1 MSRKKRLLI
10 KQHNERKSRAMKIF
24 TIYFYLLLLIILTET
39 QWSQVKEDWVAR
51 YTFANI
57 SSVWNDTDAG
67 NSVAIDEQGY
77 VYVTG
82 GSMRGS
88 ENGSDI
94 VTIKYSPAGV
104 QEWLTVYKGPANNND
119 YGTVI
124 ALDGEGNVYVAGSSY
139 GVGNVLQDFI
149 TIKYNSAGQQQWEA
163 RYNGP
168 GRSPEA
174 VIAMALDSQG
184 NVIITGQSEGGSG
197 FSIDIATIKYNSAGV
212 EQWVTRYNSPAN
224 FDDYPNSLVIDSK
237 DNIYIAG
244 QIRVAPGAYF
254 DYVTIKYNSSG
265 QQQWIKTFNGTG
277 GGDDKANSI
286 AVDGAGYVFVTGVS
300 NIDKNA
306 AYLTDIVTIKYDA
319 SGNEVWKSQYDG
331 PGKSSDGAVSVKL
344 DVAGNIYVAGSSH
357 GGISS
362 QMDFATIKY
371 NSLGVKQWEARYNA
385 SGGNT
390 EEVHAMVL
398 DTNGDIYVTG
408 NSSGVTG
415 RDYTTVKY
423 NSLGVQ
429 QWIMRYNGTGNA
441 YDDALSIAVNSSG
454 SVAITGSSPG
464 STSATDYAT
473 VKYSQ
478 NATGIN
484 HAEEISESYSLG
496 QNYPNP
502 FNPET
507 TISYKLQ
514 APSNVS
520 LKVYDALGNEVAT
533 LINEYQQAG
542 TYSSSFYTLRSS
554 LSSGVYFYTLKSGSF
569 TSTKKM
575 VLIK

>member
-1 MSRKKRLLI
+1 MKKNLTNKLM
-10 KQHNERKSRAMKIF
+10 AFLM
-24 TIYFYLLLLIILTET
+24 LLLFFIFSVSV
-39 QWSQVKEDWVAR
+39 QSQVKEDWAAR

-94 VTIKYSPAGV
+94 VTIKYSPTGA
-104 QEWLTVYKGPANNND
+104 QEWLTVYKAPGNGGAD

-124 ALDGEGNVYVAGSSY
+124 ALDGQGNIYVAGSSY
-139 GVGNVLQDFI
+139 GIGNVLQDFI

-174 VIAMALDSQG
+174 VRAMVLDSQG
-184 NVIITGQSEGGSG
+184 NVIVTGQSEGGTG
-197 FSIDIATIKYNSAGV
+197 FSMDIATVKYNSAGV
-212 EQWVTRYNSPAN
+212 QQWVVRYNSPAN
-224 FDDYPNSLVIDSK
+224 FDDYPNSMVIDSQ

-265 QQQWIKTFNGTG
+265 QQQWIKTFNGIG
-277 GGDDKANSI
+277 GGDDKANSL
-286 AVDGAGYVFVTGVS
+286 AVDGTGNVFVTGAS

-319 SGNEVWKSQYDG
+319 SGNEVWKTQYDG
-331 PGKSSDGAVSVKL
+331 PGKSSDGAVSIKL
-344 DVAGNIYVAGSSH
+344 DGVGNIYVLGNSN
-357 GGISS
+357 GGLST
-362 QMDFATIKY
+362 QMDYATIKY
-371 NSLGVKQWEARYNA
+371 NSQGDKIWEARYNA

-398 DTNGDIYVTG
+398 DQYGNIYVTG
-408 NSSGVTG
+408 NSSGPTG
-415 RDYTTVKY
+415 RDYATLKY
-423 NSLGVQ
+423 NSSGVQ
-429 QWIMRYNGTGNA
+429 QWVMRYNGPGNA

-454 SVAITGSSPG
+454 DVAITGSSPG
-464 STSATDYAT
+464 ATSATDYAT

-478 NATGIN
+478 TTTGIN
-484 HAEEISESYSLG
+484 YSKEIPVGFSLN

-502 FNPET
+502 FNPST
-507 TISYKLQ
+507 KIKFSIPNSSFVT
-514 APSNVS
+514 
-520 LKVYDALGNEVAT
+520 LKIYDVLGKEVA
-533 LINEYQQAG
+533 LVVNENLNAG
-542 TYSSSFYTLRSS
+542 VHNYNFNA
-554 LSSGVYFYTLKSGSF
+554 SGLTSGIYFYKILAGNFSE
-569 TSTKKM
+569 TKKM
-575 VLIK
+575 ILIK